1 MQCYWLELLAV
12 VRLCCD
18 LVQMNVLKTWKKQV
32 RIGIRFY
39 SVVTMDDL
47 DEFSSVDF
55 DDKMLTGLGG
65 MFWVILLLVLWQD
78 IGACALE
85 LAFG

>member
-1 MQCYWLELLAV
+1 
-12 VRLCCD
+12 
-18 LVQMNVLKTWKKQV
+18 MNVLKTWKKQV